1 MSSIKFIKE
10 FETQEA
16 SKFME
21 YYHFIFQSLFPLYH
35 LLLKHYSYSY
45 YKELILLI
53 FEYLSLIAF
62 IFYIPVSIY

>member
-21 YYHFIFQSLFPLYH
+21 Y
-35 LLLKHYSYSY
+35 YSYSY